1 MKFLSSSIALTAL
14 SVLPSVI
21 LALDPIT
28 VKVVELQDMADSRE
42 QNSFTRMERNSTF
55 KELLINLQSEMVPT
69 KIVQVPSSIHWE
81 IQLDVLETSPFFR
94 N

>member
-55 KELLINLQSEMVPT
+55 KELLINLQSEMVQT

-81 IQLDVLETSPFFR
+81 IQLDVLETSLFFR